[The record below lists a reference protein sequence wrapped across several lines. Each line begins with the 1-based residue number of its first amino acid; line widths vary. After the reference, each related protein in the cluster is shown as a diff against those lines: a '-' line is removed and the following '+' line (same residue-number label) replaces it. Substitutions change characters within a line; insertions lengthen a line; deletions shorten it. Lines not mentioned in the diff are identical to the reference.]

1 MLGVGRET
9 LWLRERWRVRVCLRE
24 RLDLGLA
31 LQLWS
36 LSSSGSSSSSSSFGL
51 PLGSIVEDVQA
62 PATGGNDIGDEF
74 GAFGADVPQRA
85 AVSVQVGEL
94 LLH

>member
-36 LSSSGSSSSSSSFGL
+36 LSSSSSSSSSFGL

-74 GAFGADVPQRA
+74 GAFSTDVSQCA

>member
-36 LSSSGSSSSSSSFGL
+36 LSSSGSSSSSFGL